1 MSENNCLVY
10 AFANQKGGVGKTTS
24 AVNIAASVAAL
35 GKKTLLVDMDPQGN
49 ATSGVGLSKK
59 EKYSVYDVLT
69 DSCNP
74 EEAVFKTE
82 FENLWC
88 MPSNIVLAGAEV
100 ELVMSDRR
108 EGRMKD
114 ALKKLY
120 KDFDCIMIDCP
131 PSLGLL
137 TINALCAAS
146 RIVVPMQ
153 CEYYALEGLSQLT
166 ITVSK
171 IKKMYNPSLSLC
183 GVIITMFDGRLN
195 LSAQVLEEIK
205 KHFPGKIFKTPVP
218 RNVRLSEAP
227 SYGKP
232 ALYYDKHSKGA
243 AAYTEIAKELIER
256 A

>member
-1 MSENNCLVY
+1 MSSTSCLIY

-69 DSCNP
+69 DACKP
-74 EEAVFKTE
+74 FDAVIETP

-88 MPSNIVLAGAEV
+88 MPSNIALAGAEV
-100 ELVMSDRR
+100 ELVMSENRQSK
-108 EGRMKD
+108 MKN
-114 ALKKLY
+114 ALFALSHM
-120 KDFDCIMIDCP
+120 FDCIMIDCP
-131 PSLGLL
+131 PSLSLL
-137 TINALCAAS
+137 TINALCAS
-146 RIVVPMQ
+146 TRVVVPMQ

-166 ITVSK
+166 VTISK

-183 GVIITMFDGRLN
+183 GVVITMFDGRLN

-232 ALYYDKHSKGA
+232 VLYYDKHSKGA
-243 AAYTEIAKELIER
+243 CAYMEIAKELIER